1 MDITITIEGDGEADV
16 TVRDASRGTA
26 TMASPD
32 VDVSTDD
39 DGATTGAELESMIA
53 EAVEPPAQFGETGVP
68 EGPENAV
75 VPPAQ
80 FRGRESARSPGSGPG
95 EWYVDVDEYR

>member
-16 TVRDASRGTA
+16 TVRDASGGA
-26 TMASPD
+26 AAEASPD
-32 VDVSTDD
+32 VGVSTVD
-39 DGATTGAELESMIA
+39 DGVTTEAELESMLA

-75 VPPAQ
+75 EPPAQ
-80 FRGRESARSPGSGPG
+80 FRGRGSARSPGSGPREG
-95 EWYVDVDEYR
+95 YVDVDEYR